1 MTLLSL
7 LTILNKF
14 KKEIV
19 KINGFSVELW
29 MVISLVFMLIMLMLV
44 TFLYIKQHKK
54 NILLK
59 NTTEIEDIDIPL
71 ETITIISKEEIKN
84 YDEKSAK

>member
-19 KINGFSVELW
+19 KINGFSVKLW
-29 MVISLVFMLIMLMLV
+29 MVISLVFMLITITLI
-44 TFLYIKQHKK
+44 TILYIKQHKK

-71 ETITIISKEEIKN
+71 ETITIISTEEIKN